1 MNVLHL
7 LRVTRQKVKVDLL
20 AECQNQKRMDE
31 RKSQKEHLTFD
42 PSYFR
47 AATTTYGGLSNS
59 ARNALWKP
67 VGHRTPDDV
76 RILTVGPHLIDL
88 IRESLHKNRRWII
101 SWCLPIFRKLYI
113 ACHFSPNTLVL
124 WKRGCHKL
132 SGMTSLKMTESSYV
146 KETWVPECISSFP
159 VMHLCKERILTREP
173 VSEFKMEVMNGS
185 LKKSSLVYSCTH
197 TFYCISAEDWDFA
210 LLKHAFK
217 NY

>member
-76 RILTVGPHLIDL
+76 RILTVGQHLIDL
-88 IRESLHKNRRWII
+88 IRRSLHKNRRWII
-101 SWCLPIFRKLYI
+101 SWCLSILGSYISLAIFHQI
-113 ACHFSPNTLVL
+113 
-124 WKRGCHKL
+124 L
-132 SGMTSLKMTESSYV
+132 SF
-146 KETWVPECISSFP
+146 C
-159 VMHLCKERILTREP
+159 EREAVT
-173 VSEFKMEVMNGS
+173 
-185 LKKSSLVYSCTH
+185 SSLVWPVWKWQNHH
-197 TFYCISAEDWDFA
+197 TSRRLGFQNVFRHFRLCICA
-210 LLKHAFK
+210 K
-217 NY
+217 NGYWSENQ